1 MSLQYI
7 LGGSGSGKST
17 FLYNSVIKEAI
28 DNPGMDYIIV
38 VPEQYTMATQKRVV
52 ELHPRKGILNIDVVS
67 FERLAYKVF
76 EEVGAVDYPVLDDT
90 GKNLIVRRV
99 LEQNKKSLRFFGS
112 NISNTGFV
120 SEMKSV
126 ISEMLQYDI
135 GVDKLLDINKNVDKN
150 SLLGM
155 KLDDISLIYGG
166 FKEFIK
172 NNYITSE
179 EILDLLCR
187 KITESDK
194 IKGSVIAFDGFTGF
208 TPVQYRLMSILLDM
222 CNEIKVALT
231 IDEAEHA
238 NINEG
243 IENLFYMTKD
253 TVAHLN
259 RICDEQHIMI
269 ENIMLTS
276 ETASSVN
283 RFASSKEL
291 AFLEKNIF
299 RSGGG
304 CYRDKVKDIVMY
316 AGITP
321 KDEIQYVSGEIL
333 KLTRLSG
340 YRYNEIAVVTGDISA
355 YGKLAANIFAQNDIP
370 YFLDQKMHVTDNCLV
385 NMITAALDIIEKNY
399 TYDSIFRYLRT
410 GFTDLSDAEIDM
422 LDNYCY
428 AVGIRGRKQWNSD
441 WNRKFRNRG
450 ISTDLDMLNELRLRV
465 IGPISD
471 LDDKLKAADGD
482 VRLMTTAVYEFLVSL
497 NCEEQMLNLA
507 VNQTDEYRQIYG
519 KIMELF
525 DKIVQLLGQEKV
537 SVKEYNRIMA
547 SGFEEIK
554 IGLIPPTKD
563 CVVIGD
569 IERTRLDNIKAM
581 FFVGVNDGYVPKKSD
596 SRSVLSETDREKLKE
611 LDVSLSMS
619 VREKAFVQRFYLYLI
634 MTKTSNRLYI
644 TYAYNSMDMKAILP
658 SYIIRMVKKLFPMMN
673 VLSHDSTLREHSYIR
688 IPKTELEWND
698 ENFAKLLADG
708 IALDLYGKELTGSVT
723 SFEQYAACQ
732 YSYFCRYGL
741 GLSER
746 EEYTFAVN
754 DFGTI
759 LHAVIEDVSKN
770 IKRNKKSFVLL
781 SDEERR
787 SMVSESI
794 HAIADSYGNTI
805 LKSTSRNEFLIKRME
820 DLADRTLWAI
830 GKQLADGLFIPDTFE
845 KGFLTKIEDLP
856 HDVSFFM
863 QGKID
868 RIDICEDAQNVYV
881 KVVDYKTGRSDFDLL
896 KTYYGLKIQLFTYMR
911 EAINYEKKRH
921 KDKNVIPAGLLY
933 YNIDNPIVDTKLDDD
948 AKIEE
953 LVRKELRMKGVVNS
967 NKHII
972 SKLDSTEGTSLNI
985 PVTVGKTGNIDTSK
999 SKVLTTEELLALGKY
1014 VDMDNVDKATKILDG
1029 SIHINPYER
1038 GSENSCT
1045 YCPYNSVCGFSED
1058 MPGVKFRRL
1067 GNLSADDIW
1076 EQINSIEKSNDET
1089 DKIIENETDKKE
1101 RNIAGKVSDN
1111 KLDDVSDKMS
1121 DNEHENKSDK

>member
-7 LGGSGSGKST
+7 FGGSGAGKST
-17 FLYNSVIKEAI
+17 YLYNSIIKESI
-28 DNPGMDYIIV
+28 KNPLENYIIV

-52 ELHPRKGILNIDVVS
+52 ELHPRKGVLNIDVVS

-76 EEVGAVDYPVLDDT
+76 EEVGAADYPVLDDT

-99 LEQNKKSLRFFGS
+99 LEQNKKALRFFGS

-120 SEMKSV
+120 SELKSV

-135 GVDKLLDINKNVDKN
+135 SVDKLLDINKNVDNK

-179 EILDLLCR
+179 EILDLMCR
-187 KITESDK
+187 KVTESSK
-194 IKGSVIAFDGFTGF
+194 IRGSVIAFDGFTGF
-208 TPVQYRLMSILLDM
+208 TPVQYRLMAILLDM
-222 CNEIKVALT
+222 CKEVKVALT
-231 IDEAEHA
+231 IDISEHV

-243 IENLFYMTKD
+243 IESLFYMTKD

-259 RICDEQHIMI
+259 RICDEGHINVDKVTVGEDI
-269 ENIMLTS
+269 VLT
-276 ETASSVN
+276 
-283 RFASSKEL
+283 RFAASKEL

-299 RSGGG
+299 RPGLRYYSG
-304 CYRDKVKDIVMY
+304 KVNDIVMY

-333 KLTRLSG
+333 KLTRLQG
-340 YRYNEIAVVTGDISA
+340 FRYNEIAVVTGDISV

-370 YFLDQKMHVTDNCLV
+370 YFLDQKLHVTDNCLV
-385 NMITAALDIIEKNY
+385 EMITAVLDVIEKNY
-399 TYDSIFRYLRT
+399 TYDSMFRYLRT
-410 GFTDLSDAEIDM
+410 GLTGLSDENIDI
-422 LDNYCY
+422 LDNYCL
-428 AVGIRGRKQWNSD
+428 AVGIKGRKQWSTQ
-441 WNRKFRNRG
+441 WCRKFRSSG
-450 ISTDLDMLNELRLRV
+450 ITTDLNMLNELRLNV
-465 IGPISD
+465 MEPLTE
-471 LDDKLKAADGD
+471 LDKELKEADGN
-482 VRLMTTAVYEFLVSL
+482 VRLMTTALYKFLVRMH
-497 NCEEQMLNLA
+497 CEEQMSLLA
-507 VNQTDEYRQIYG
+507 KSHGDEYRQIYK

-525 DKIVQLLGQEKV
+525 DKIVHLLGSEKI

-547 SGFEEIK
+547 SGFDEIK

-581 FFVGVNDGYVPKKSD
+581 FFIGVNDGYVPKKSD
-596 SRSVLSETDREKLKE
+596 SRSVLSETDRQKLKE
-611 LDVSLSMS
+611 MEVSLSMS

-634 MTKTSNRLYI
+634 MTKTSGRLYI

-658 SYIIRMVKKLFPMMN
+658 SYIVRMLKKMFPGMN
-673 VLSHDSTLREHSYIR
+673 VLSYDDTAKEHSYIK
-688 IPKTELEWND
+688 IPKTELEWTD
-698 ENFAKLLADG
+698 ENLAKILADG
-708 IALDLYGKELTGSVT
+708 VALKLYGKELTGSVT
-723 SFEQYAACQ
+723 SFEQFASCQ
-732 YSYFCRYGL
+732 YAYFCRYGL
-741 GLSER
+741 DLSER
-746 EEYTFAVN
+746 EEYRFAVN

-787 SMVSESI
+787 SLVSESI
-794 HAIADSYGNTI
+794 HAVADNYGNTI
-805 LKSTSRNEFLIKRME
+805 LKSTSRNEYLIKRME
-820 DLADRTLWAI
+820 DLADKTLWAI
-830 GKQLADGLFIPDTFE
+830 GKQLADGLFTPDTFE
-845 KGFLTKIEDLP
+845 KGFLTKIENLP

-868 RIDICEDAQNVYV
+868 RIDICEDDENVYV
-881 KVVDYKTGRSDFDLL
+881 KVVDYKTGHADFDLF

-911 EAINYEKKRH
+911 EAIAYEKKKH
-921 KDKNVIPAGLLY
+921 EGKNVIPAGLLY
-933 YNIDNPIVDTKLDDD
+933 YNIDNPIVETKQTDDS
-948 AKIEE
+948 AIEE
-953 LVRKELRMKGVVNS
+953 LIRKELRMKGVVNS
-967 NKHII
+967 NKNII

-985 PVTVGKTGNIDTSK
+985 PVTVGKSGNIDVSK
-999 SKVLTTEELLALGKY
+999 SKVLTTEELLAVGRY
-1014 VDMDNVDKATKILDG
+1014 VDRENLDKATKILDG
-1029 SIHINPYER
+1029 SIHINPYEK
-1038 GSENSCT
+1038 GNENSCA

-1067 GNLSADDIW
+1067 EYMSPDDIW
-1076 EQINSIEKSNDET
+1076 AQIKGNEEKQKDTGKDEVG
-1089 DKIIENETDKKE
+1089 KE
-1101 RNIAGKVSDN
+1101 
-1111 KLDDVSDKMS
+1111 
-1121 DNEHENKSDK
+1121 E

>member
-7 LGGSGSGKST
+7 FGGSGAGKST
-17 FLYNSVIKEAI
+17 YLYNSIIKESI
-28 DNPGMDYIIV
+28 KNPLENYIIV

-52 ELHPRKGILNIDVVS
+52 ELHPRKGVLNIDVVS

-76 EEVGAVDYPVLDDT
+76 EEVGAADYPVLDDT

-99 LEQNKKSLRFFGS
+99 LEQNKKALRFFGS

-120 SEMKSV
+120 SELKSV

-135 GVDKLLDINKNVDKN
+135 SVDKLLDINKNVDNK

-179 EILDLLCR
+179 EILDLMCR
-187 KITESDK
+187 KVTESSK
-194 IKGSVIAFDGFTGF
+194 IRGSVIAFDGFTGF
-208 TPVQYRLMSILLDM
+208 MPVQYRLMAILLDM
-222 CNEIKVALT
+222 CKEVKVALT
-231 IDEAEHA
+231 IDISEHV

-243 IENLFYMTKD
+243 IESLFYMTKD

-259 RICDEQHIMI
+259 RICDEGHINVDKVTVGEDI
-269 ENIMLTS
+269 VLT
-276 ETASSVN
+276 
-283 RFASSKEL
+283 RFAASKEL

-299 RSGGG
+299 RPGLRYYSG
-304 CYRDKVKDIVMY
+304 KVNDIVMY

-333 KLTRLSG
+333 KLTRLQG
-340 YRYNEIAVVTGDISA
+340 FRYNEIAVVTGDISV

-370 YFLDQKMHVTDNCLV
+370 YFLDQKLHVTDNCLV
-385 NMITAALDIIEKNY
+385 EMITAVLDVIEKNY
-399 TYDSIFRYLRT
+399 TYDSMFRYLRT
-410 GFTDLSDAEIDM
+410 GLTGLSDENIDI
-422 LDNYCY
+422 LDNYCL
-428 AVGIRGRKQWNSD
+428 AVGIKGRKQWSTQ
-441 WNRKFRNRG
+441 WCRKFRSSG
-450 ISTDLDMLNELRLRV
+450 ITTDLNMLNELRLNV
-465 IGPISD
+465 MEPLTE
-471 LDDKLKAADGD
+471 LDKELKEADGN
-482 VRLMTTAVYEFLVSL
+482 VRLMTTALYKFLVRMH
-497 NCEEQMLNLA
+497 CEEQMSLLA
-507 VNQTDEYRQIYG
+507 KSHGDEYRQIYK

-525 DKIVQLLGQEKV
+525 DKIVHLLGSEKV

-547 SGFEEIK
+547 SGFDEIK

-581 FFVGVNDGYVPKKSD
+581 FFIGVNDGYVPKKSD
-596 SRSVLSETDREKLKE
+596 SRSVLSETDRQKLKE
-611 LDVSLSMS
+611 MEVSLSMS

-634 MTKTSNRLYI
+634 MTKTSGRLYI

-658 SYIIRMVKKLFPMMN
+658 SYIVRMLKKMFPGMN
-673 VLSHDSTLREHSYIR
+673 VLSYDDTAKEHSYIK
-688 IPKTELEWND
+688 IPKTELEWTD
-698 ENFAKLLADG
+698 ENLAKILADG
-708 IALDLYGKELTGSVT
+708 VALKLYGKELTGSVT
-723 SFEQYAACQ
+723 SFEQFASCQ
-732 YSYFCRYGL
+732 YAYFCRYGL
-741 GLSER
+741 DLSER
-746 EEYTFAVN
+746 EEYRFAVN

-787 SMVSESI
+787 SLVSESI
-794 HAIADSYGNTI
+794 HAVADNYGNTI
-805 LKSTSRNEFLIKRME
+805 LKSTSRNEYLIKRME
-820 DLADRTLWAI
+820 DLADKTLWAI
-830 GKQLADGLFIPDTFE
+830 GKQLADGLFTPDTFE
-845 KGFLTKIEDLP
+845 KGFLTKIENLP

-868 RIDICEDAQNVYV
+868 RIDICEDDENVYV
-881 KVVDYKTGRSDFDLL
+881 KVVDYKTGHADFDLF

-911 EAINYEKKRH
+911 EAIAYEKKKH
-921 KDKNVIPAGLLY
+921 EGKNVIPAGLLY
-933 YNIDNPIVDTKLDDD
+933 YNIDNPIVETKQTDDS
-948 AKIEE
+948 AIEE
-953 LVRKELRMKGVVNS
+953 LIRKELRMKGVVNS
-967 NKHII
+967 NKNII

-985 PVTVGKTGNIDTSK
+985 PVTVGKSGNIDVSK
-999 SKVLTTEELLALGKY
+999 SKVLTTEELLAVGRY
-1014 VDMDNVDKATKILDG
+1014 VDRENLDKATKILDG
-1029 SIHINPYER
+1029 SIHINPYEK
-1038 GSENSCT
+1038 GNENSCA

-1067 GNLSADDIW
+1067 EYMSPDDIW
-1076 EQINSIEKSNDET
+1076 AQIKGNEEKQKDTGKDEVG
-1089 DKIIENETDKKE
+1089 KE
-1101 RNIAGKVSDN
+1101 
-1111 KLDDVSDKMS
+1111 
-1121 DNEHENKSDK
+1121 E

>member
-7 LGGSGSGKST
+7 FGGSGAGKST
-17 FLYNSVIKEAI
+17 YLYNSIIKESI
-28 DNPGMDYIIV
+28 KNPLENYIIV

-52 ELHPRKGILNIDVVS
+52 ELHPRKGVLNIDVVS

-76 EEVGAVDYPVLDDT
+76 EEVGAADYPVLDDT

-99 LEQNKKSLRFFGS
+99 LEQNKKALRFFGS

-120 SEMKSV
+120 SELKSV

-135 GVDKLLDINKNVDKN
+135 SVDKLLDINKNVDNN

-179 EILDLLCR
+179 EILDLMCR
-187 KITESDK
+187 KVTESSK
-194 IKGSVIAFDGFTGF
+194 IRGSVIAFDGFTGF
-208 TPVQYRLMSILLDM
+208 TPVQYRLMAILLDM
-222 CNEIKVALT
+222 CKEVKVALT
-231 IDEAEHA
+231 IDISEHV

-243 IENLFYMTKD
+243 IESLFYMTKD

-259 RICDEQHIMI
+259 RICDEGHINVDKVTVGEDI
-269 ENIMLTS
+269 VLT
-276 ETASSVN
+276 
-283 RFASSKEL
+283 RFAASKEL

-299 RSGGG
+299 RPGLRYYSG
-304 CYRDKVKDIVMY
+304 KVNDIVMY

-333 KLTRLSG
+333 KLTRLQSF
-340 YRYNEIAVVTGDISA
+340 RYNEIAVVTGDISV

-370 YFLDQKMHVTDNCLV
+370 YFLDQKLHVTDNCLV
-385 NMITAALDIIEKNY
+385 EMITAVLDVIEKNY
-399 TYDSIFRYLRT
+399 TYDSMFRYLRT
-410 GFTDLSDAEIDM
+410 GLTGLSDENIDI
-422 LDNYCY
+422 LDNYCL
-428 AVGIRGRKQWNSD
+428 AVGIKGRKQWSTQ
-441 WNRKFRNRG
+441 WCRKFRSSG
-450 ISTDLDMLNELRLRV
+450 ITTDLNMLNELRLNV
-465 IGPISD
+465 MEPLTE
-471 LDDKLKAADGD
+471 LDKELKEADGN
-482 VRLMTTAVYEFLVSL
+482 VRLMTTALYKFLVRMH
-497 NCEEQMLNLA
+497 CEEQMSLLA
-507 VNQTDEYRQIYG
+507 KSHGDEYRQIYK

-525 DKIVQLLGQEKV
+525 DKIVHLLGSEKV

-547 SGFEEIK
+547 SGFDEIK

-581 FFVGVNDGYVPKKSD
+581 FFIGVNDGYVPKKSD
-596 SRSVLSETDREKLKE
+596 SRSVLSETDRQKLKE
-611 LDVSLSMS
+611 MDVSLSMS

-634 MTKTSNRLYI
+634 MTKTSGRLYI

-658 SYIIRMVKKLFPMMN
+658 SYIVRMLKKMFPGMN
-673 VLSHDSTLREHSYIR
+673 VLSYDDTAKEHSYIK
-688 IPKTELEWND
+688 IPKTELEWTD
-698 ENFAKLLADG
+698 ENLAKILADG
-708 IALDLYGKELTGSVT
+708 VALKLYGKELTGSVT
-723 SFEQYAACQ
+723 SFEQFASCQ
-732 YSYFCRYGL
+732 YAYFCRYGL
-741 GLSER
+741 DLSER
-746 EEYTFAVN
+746 EEYRFAVN

-787 SMVSESI
+787 SLVSESI
-794 HAIADSYGNTI
+794 HAVADNYGNTI
-805 LKSTSRNEFLIKRME
+805 LKSTSRNEYLIKRME
-820 DLADRTLWAI
+820 ELADKTLWAI
-830 GKQLADGLFIPDTFE
+830 GKQLADGLFTPDTFE
-845 KGFLTKIEDLP
+845 KGFLTKIENLP

-868 RIDICEDAQNVYV
+868 RIDICEDDENVYV
-881 KVVDYKTGRSDFDLL
+881 KVVDYKTGHADFDLF

-911 EAINYEKKRH
+911 EAIAYEKKKH
-921 KDKNVIPAGLLY
+921 EGKNVIPAGLLY
-933 YNIDNPIVDTKLDDD
+933 YNIDNPIVETKQTDDS
-948 AKIEE
+948 AIEE
-953 LVRKELRMKGVVNS
+953 LIRKELRMKGVVNS
-967 NKHII
+967 NKNII

-985 PVTVGKTGNIDTSK
+985 PVTVGKSGNIDASK
-999 SKVLTTEELLALGKY
+999 SKVLTTEELLAVGRY
-1014 VDMDNVDKATKILDG
+1014 VDRENLDKATKILDG
-1029 SIHINPYER
+1029 SIHINPYEK
-1038 GSENSCT
+1038 GNENSCA

-1067 GNLSADDIW
+1067 EYMSPDDIW
-1076 EQINSIEKSNDET
+1076 AQIKGNE
-1089 DKIIENETDKKE
+1089 DKQKD
-1101 RNIAGKVSDN
+1101 AGKDEVG
-1111 KLDDVSDKMS
+1111 K
-1121 DNEHENKSDK
+1121 EE

>member
-7 LGGSGSGKST
+7 FGGSGAGKST
-17 FLYNSVIKEAI
+17 YLYNSIIKESI
-28 DNPGMDYIIV
+28 KNPLENYIIV

-52 ELHPRKGILNIDVVS
+52 ELHPRKGVLNIDVVS

-76 EEVGAVDYPVLDDT
+76 EEVGAADYPILDDT

-99 LEQNKKSLRFFGS
+99 LEQNKKALRFFGS

-120 SEMKSV
+120 SELKSV

-135 GVDKLLDINKNVDKN
+135 SVDKLLDINKNVDNN

-179 EILDLLCR
+179 EILDLMCR
-187 KITESDK
+187 KVTESSK
-194 IKGSVIAFDGFTGF
+194 IRGSVIAFDGFTGF
-208 TPVQYRLMSILLDM
+208 TPVQYRLMAILLDM
-222 CNEIKVALT
+222 CKEVKVALT
-231 IDEAEHA
+231 IDISEHA

-243 IENLFYMTKD
+243 IESLFYMTKD

-259 RICDEQHIMI
+259 RICDEGHINVDKVTVGEDI
-269 ENIMLTS
+269 VLT
-276 ETASSVN
+276 
-283 RFASSKEL
+283 RFAASKEL

-299 RSGGG
+299 RPGLRYYSG
-304 CYRDKVKDIVMY
+304 KVNDIVMY

-333 KLTRLSG
+333 KLTRLQDF
-340 YRYNEIAVVTGDISA
+340 RYNEIAVVTGDISV

-370 YFLDQKMHVTDNCLV
+370 YFLDQKLHVTDNCLV
-385 NMITAALDIIEKNY
+385 EMITAVLDVIEKNY
-399 TYDSIFRYLRT
+399 TYDSMFRYLRT
-410 GFTDLSDAEIDM
+410 GLTGLSDENIDI
-422 LDNYCY
+422 LDNYCL
-428 AVGIRGRKQWNSD
+428 AVGIKGRKQWSTQ
-441 WNRKFRNRG
+441 WCRKFRSSG
-450 ISTDLDMLNELRLRV
+450 ITTDLNMLNELRLKV
-465 IGPISD
+465 MEPLTE
-471 LDDKLKAADGD
+471 LDKELKEADGN
-482 VRLMTTAVYEFLVSL
+482 VRLMTTALYKFLVGL
-497 NCEEQMLNLA
+497 HCEEQMSLLA
-507 VNQTDEYRQIYG
+507 KSHGDEYRQIYK

-525 DKIVQLLGQEKV
+525 DKIVHLLGSEKV

-547 SGFEEIK
+547 SGFDEIK

-581 FFVGVNDGYVPKKSD
+581 FFIGVNDGYVPKKSD
-596 SRSVLSETDREKLKE
+596 SRSVLSETDRQKLKE
-611 LDVSLSMS
+611 MEVSLSMS

-634 MTKTSNRLYI
+634 MTKTSGRLYI

-658 SYIIRMVKKLFPMMN
+658 SYIVRMLKKMFPGMN
-673 VLSHDSTLREHSYIR
+673 VLSYDDTAKEHSYIK
-688 IPKTELEWND
+688 IPKTELEWTD
-698 ENFAKLLADG
+698 ENLAKILADG
-708 IALDLYGKELTGSVT
+708 VALKLYGKELTGSVT
-723 SFEQYAACQ
+723 SFEQFASCQ
-732 YSYFCRYGL
+732 YAYFCRYGL
-741 GLSER
+741 DLSER
-746 EEYTFAVN
+746 EEYRFAVN

-787 SMVSESI
+787 SLVSESI
-794 HAIADSYGNTI
+794 HAVADNYGNTI
-805 LKSTSRNEFLIKRME
+805 LKSTSRNEYLIKRME
-820 DLADRTLWAI
+820 DLADKTLWAI
-830 GKQLADGLFIPDTFE
+830 GKQLADGLFTPDTFE
-845 KGFLTKIEDLP
+845 KGFLTRIEDLP

-868 RIDICEDAQNVYV
+868 RIDICEDDENVYV
-881 KVVDYKTGRSDFDLL
+881 KVVDYKTGHADFDLF

-911 EAINYEKKRH
+911 EAIAYEKKKH
-921 KDKNVIPAGLLY
+921 EGKNVIPAGLLY
-933 YNIDNPIVDTKLDDD
+933 YNIDNPIVETKQTDDS
-948 AKIEE
+948 AIEE
-953 LVRKELRMKGVVNS
+953 LIRKELRMKGVVNS
-967 NKHII
+967 NKNII

-985 PVTVGKTGNIDTSK
+985 PVTVGKSGNIDASK
-999 SKVLTTEELLALGKY
+999 SKVLTTEELLAVGRY
-1014 VDMDNVDKATKILDG
+1014 VDKENLDKATKILDG
-1029 SIHINPYER
+1029 SIHINPYEK
-1038 GSENSCT
+1038 GNENSCA

-1067 GNLSADDIW
+1067 EYMSPDDIW
-1076 EQINSIEKSNDET
+1076 AQIKGNEEKQKDTGKDEVG
-1089 DKIIENETDKKE
+1089 KE
-1101 RNIAGKVSDN
+1101 
-1111 KLDDVSDKMS
+1111 
-1121 DNEHENKSDK
+1121 E

>member
-7 LGGSGSGKST
+7 LGGSGAGKST
-17 FLYNSVIKEAI
+17 YLYNSIIKEAI
-28 DNPGMDYIIV
+28 ENPSLDYIIV

-76 EEVGAVDYPVLDDT
+76 EEVGATDYPVLDDT

-135 GVDKLLDINKNVDKN
+135 GVDKLMDINESVDNN

-155 KLDDISLIYGG
+155 KLDDISLIYSG

-172 NNYITSE
+172 DHYITSE
-179 EILDLLCR
+179 EILDLMCR
-187 KITESDK
+187 KVTESAK
-194 IKGSVIAFDGFTGF
+194 IRGSIIAFDGFTGF

-222 CNEIKVALT
+222 CSEVKVALT
-231 IDEAEHA
+231 IDANEHA
-238 NINEG
+238 NVNEG

-259 RICDEQHIMI
+259 KICDEQHINAESIVI
-269 ENIMLTS
+269 ENADKKVQT
-276 ETASSVN
+276 
-283 RFASSKEL
+283 RFESSKEL

-299 RSGGG
+299 RTGTRYYSG
-304 CYRDKVKDIVMY
+304 RVDDIVMY

-321 KDEIQYVSGEIL
+321 KDEIQYVTGEIL

-370 YFLDQKMHVTDNCLV
+370 YFLDQKLHVTDNCLV
-385 NMITAALDIIEKNY
+385 EMITAALDVVEKNY
-399 TYDSIFRYLRT
+399 TYDAIFRYLRT
-410 GFTDLSDAEIDM
+410 GLTGISDDEIDI
-422 LDNYCY
+422 LDNYCL
-428 AVGIRGRKQWNSD
+428 AVGIRGRKQWNTE
-441 WNRKFRNRG
+441 WTRKFRG
-450 ISTDLDMLNELRLRV
+450 SAMATDLTMLNDLRV
-465 IGPISD
+465 RVIEPLSE
-471 LDDKLKAADGD
+471 LDDKLKSADGD
-482 VRLMTTAVYEFLVSL
+482 VKAMTTAVYELLVRL
-497 NCEEQMLNLA
+497 QCEEQMLELA
-507 VNQTDEYRQIYG
+507 SNNKDEYRQIYA
-519 KIMELF
+519 KIIELF
-525 DKIVQLLGQEKV
+525 DKLVQLLGSENV
-537 SVKEYNRIMA
+537 TVKEYNRIMS
-547 SGFEEIK
+547 SGFDEIK

-563 CVVIGD
+563 CIVIGD
-569 IERTRLDNIKAM
+569 IERTRLDNIRAM

-596 SRSVLSETDREKLKE
+596 SRSVLSETDREKLKTM
-611 LDVSLSMS
+611 DVSLSMS

-634 MTKTSNRLYI
+634 MTKTSQKLYI
-644 TYAYNSMDMKAILP
+644 TYAHNSMDMKAILP
-658 SYIIRMVKKLFPMMN
+658 SYIIRMIKKMFPGMD
-673 VLSHDSTLREHSYIR
+673 VLSYDDAAKERSYIR
-688 IPKTELEWND
+688 IPKAELEWSD
-698 ENFAKLLADG
+698 ENLAKILADG
-708 IALDLYGKELTGSVT
+708 VALDLYGKELTGSVT

-732 YSYFCRYGL
+732 YAYFCRYGL
-741 GLSER
+741 KLDER
-746 EEYTFAVN
+746 EEYKFAVN

-770 IKRNKKSFVLL
+770 IKQNKKSFVLL

-820 DLADRTLWAI
+820 DLADKTLWAI

-856 HDVSFFM
+856 HDVTFFM

-868 RIDICEDAQNVYV
+868 RIDICEDDENVYV
-881 KVVDYKTGRSDFDLL
+881 KVVDYKTGHSDFDLL

-911 EAINYEKKRH
+911 EAISFEKKRH
-921 KDKNVIPAGLLY
+921 KGKNIVPAGLLY
-933 YNIDNPIVDTKLDDD
+933 YNIDNPIVETRQDDD
-948 AKIEE
+948 DKIEE
-953 LVRKELRMKGVVNS
+953 LIRKELRMKGVVNS
-967 NKHII
+967 NRNII

-985 PVTVGKTGNIDTSK
+985 PVTVSKSGSIDASK
-999 SKVLTTEELLALGKY
+999 SKVLTTEEIMELGEY
-1014 VDMDNVDKATKILDG
+1014 VDRENVVKATKILDG
-1029 SIHINPYER
+1029 SININPYER
-1038 GSENSCT
+1038 GQDSSCN

-1067 GNLSADDIW
+1067 NSLSVEDIW
-1076 EQINSIEKSNDET
+1076 CRIKEEIES
-1089 DKIIENETDKKE
+1089 
-1101 RNIAGKVSDN
+1101 
-1111 KLDDVSDKMS
+1111 
-1121 DNEHENKSDK
+1121 

>member
-17 FLYNSVIKEAI
+17 YLYNSIIKESI
-28 DNPGMDYIIV
+28 QNPGMDYIIV

-76 EEVGAVDYPVLDDT
+76 EEVGATDYPVLDDT

-135 GVDKLLDINKNVDKN
+135 GVDKLLDINKNVDNN

-187 KITESDK
+187 KITGSAR

-222 CNEIKVALT
+222 CSEIKVALT
-231 IDEAEHA
+231 IDEEEHA

-269 ENIMLTS
+269 DNIMLTS
-276 ETASSVN
+276 DRKNKGNSTTNIVTSVN
-283 RFASSKEL
+283 RFGSSKEL

-299 RSGGG
+299 RSGAG

-333 KLTRLSG
+333 KLTRLDG

-355 YGKLAANIFAQNDIP
+355 YGKLAANIFEQNDIP
-370 YFLDQKMHVTDNCLV
+370 YFLDQKVHVTDNCLV
-385 NMITAALDIIEKNY
+385 EMIMAALDIIEKNY

-410 GFTDLSDAEIDM
+410 GFTGLSDAEIDL

-428 AVGIRGRKQWNSD
+428 AVGIRGRKQWNAD
-441 WNRKFRNRG
+441 WNRKFRSNV
-450 ISTDLDMLNELRLRV
+450 IKTDLDMLNGLRV
-465 IGPISD
+465 RVIEPLSE
-471 LDDKLKAADGD
+471 LDDKLKAAAGD
-482 VRLMTTAVYEFLVSL
+482 VVLMTTAVYEFLVRL
-497 NCEEQMLNLA
+497 NCEEHMLNLA
-507 VNQTDEYRQIYG
+507 ANQTDEYRQIYG

-525 DKIVQLLGQEKV
+525 DKIVQLLGHEKV

-547 SGFEEIK
+547 SGFDEIK

-563 CVVIGD
+563 CVLIGD

-634 MTKTSNRLYI
+634 MTKTSQKLYI

-658 SYIIRMVKKLFPMMN
+658 SYIIRMVKKMFPMMK
-673 VLSHDSTLREHSYIR
+673 VLSHDDTIMEHSYIR
-688 IPKTELEWND
+688 IPKAELEWND
-698 ENFAKLLADG
+698 ENLAKLLADK
-708 IALDLYGKELTGSVT
+708 IALDLYGKDFTGSVT
-723 SFEQYAACQ
+723 SFEQYATCQ
-732 YSYFCRYGL
+732 YAYFCRYGL
-741 GLSER
+741 GLTER

-781 SDEERR
+781 SDEDRR

-805 LKSTSRNEFLIKRME
+805 LKSTSRNEFMIKRME
-820 DLADRTLWAI
+820 ELADRTLWAI

-845 KGFLTKIEDLP
+845 KDFITKIEDLP

-863 QGKID
+863 KGKID
-868 RIDICEDAQNVYV
+868 RIDICEDAENVYV
-881 KVVDYKTGRSDFDLL
+881 KVVDYKTGHSDFDLL

-911 EAINYEKKRH
+911 EAIDYEKKRH
-921 KDKNVIPAGLLY
+921 KGKNIIPAGLLY
-933 YNIDNPIVDTKLDDD
+933 YNIDNPIVETKQDDD
-948 AKIEE
+948 EKIEE

-967 NKHII
+967 NKNII

-985 PVTVGKTGNIDTSK
+985 PVTVGRNGNIDTSK

-1014 VDMDNVDKATKILDG
+1014 VDRDNVDKATKILDG

-1067 GNLSADDIW
+1067 GNLSAEDIW
-1076 EQINSIEKSNDET
+1076 EQIKDTEKSSDVQDET
-1089 DKIIENETDKKE
+1089 KD
-1101 RNIAGKVSDN
+1101 KVSD
-1111 KLDDVSDKMS
+1111 KT
-1121 DNEHENKSDK
+1121 E

>member
-7 LGGSGSGKST
+7 FGGSGAGKST
-17 FLYNSVIKEAI
+17 YLYNSIIKESI
-28 DNPGMDYIIV
+28 KNPLENYIIV

-52 ELHPRKGILNIDVVS
+52 ELHPRKGVLNIDVVS

-76 EEVGAVDYPVLDDT
+76 EEVGAADYPILDDT

-99 LEQNKKSLRFFGS
+99 LEQNKKALRFFGS

-120 SEMKSV
+120 SELKSV

-135 GVDKLLDINKNVDKN
+135 SVDKLLDINKNVDNK

-179 EILDLLCR
+179 EILDLMCR
-187 KITESDK
+187 KVTESSK
-194 IKGSVIAFDGFTGF
+194 IRGSVIAFDGFTGF
-208 TPVQYRLMSILLDM
+208 TPVQYRLMAILLDM
-222 CNEIKVALT
+222 CKEVKVALT
-231 IDEAEHA
+231 IDISEHV

-243 IENLFYMTKD
+243 IESLFYMTKD

-259 RICDEQHIMI
+259 RICDEGHINVDKVTVGEDI
-269 ENIMLTS
+269 VLT
-276 ETASSVN
+276 
-283 RFASSKEL
+283 RFAASKEL

-299 RSGGG
+299 RPGLRYYSG
-304 CYRDKVKDIVMY
+304 KVNDIVMY

-333 KLTRLSG
+333 KLTRLQG
-340 YRYNEIAVVTGDISA
+340 FRYNEIAVVTGDISV

-370 YFLDQKMHVTDNCLV
+370 YFLDQKLHVTDNCLV
-385 NMITAALDIIEKNY
+385 EMITAVLDVIEKNY
-399 TYDSIFRYLRT
+399 TYDSMFRYLRT
-410 GFTDLSDAEIDM
+410 GLTGLSDENIDI
-422 LDNYCY
+422 LDNYCL
-428 AVGIRGRKQWNSD
+428 AVGIKGRKQWSTQ
-441 WNRKFRNRG
+441 WCRKFRSSG
-450 ISTDLDMLNELRLRV
+450 ITTDLNMLNELRLKV
-465 IGPISD
+465 MEPLTE
-471 LDDKLKAADGD
+471 LDKELKEADGN
-482 VRLMTTAVYEFLVSL
+482 VRLMTTALYKFLVGL
-497 NCEEQMLNLA
+497 HCEEQMSLLA
-507 VNQTDEYRQIYG
+507 KSHGDEYRQIYK

-525 DKIVQLLGQEKV
+525 DKIVHLLGSEKV

-547 SGFEEIK
+547 SGFDEIK

-581 FFVGVNDGYVPKKSD
+581 FFIGVNDGYVPKKSD
-596 SRSVLSETDREKLKE
+596 SRSVLSETDRQKLKE
-611 LDVSLSMS
+611 MEVSLSMS

-634 MTKTSNRLYI
+634 MTKTSGRLYI

-658 SYIIRMVKKLFPMMN
+658 SYIVRMLKKMFPGMN
-673 VLSHDSTLREHSYIR
+673 VLSYDDTAKEHSYIK
-688 IPKTELEWND
+688 IPKTELEWTD
-698 ENFAKLLADG
+698 ENLAKILADG
-708 IALDLYGKELTGSVT
+708 VALKLYGKELTGSVT
-723 SFEQYAACQ
+723 SFEQFASCQ
-732 YSYFCRYGL
+732 YAYFCRYGL
-741 GLSER
+741 DLSER
-746 EEYTFAVN
+746 EEYRFAVN

-787 SMVSESI
+787 SLVSESI
-794 HAIADSYGNTI
+794 HAVADNYGNTI
-805 LKSTSRNEFLIKRME
+805 LKSTSRNEYLIKRME
-820 DLADRTLWAI
+820 DLADKTLWAI
-830 GKQLADGLFIPDTFE
+830 GKQLADGLFTPDTFE
-845 KGFLTKIEDLP
+845 KGFLTRIEDLP

-868 RIDICEDAQNVYV
+868 RIDICEDDENVYV
-881 KVVDYKTGRSDFDLL
+881 KVVDYKTGHADFDLF

-911 EAINYEKKRH
+911 EAIAYQKKKH
-921 KDKNVIPAGLLY
+921 EGKNVIPAGLLY
-933 YNIDNPIVDTKLDDD
+933 YNIDNPIVETKQTDDS
-948 AKIEE
+948 AIEE
-953 LVRKELRMKGVVNS
+953 LIRKELRMKGVVNS
-967 NKHII
+967 NKNII

-985 PVTVGKTGNIDTSK
+985 PVTVGKSGNIDASK
-999 SKVLTTEELLALGKY
+999 SKVLTTEELLAVGRY
-1014 VDMDNVDKATKILDG
+1014 VDKENLDKATKILDG
-1029 SIHINPYER
+1029 SIHINPYEK
-1038 GSENSCT
+1038 GNENSCA

-1067 GNLSADDIW
+1067 EYMSPDDIW
-1076 EQINSIEKSNDET
+1076 AQIKGNEEK
-1089 DKIIENETDKKE
+1089 
-1101 RNIAGKVSDN
+1101 
-1111 KLDDVSDKMS
+1111 
-1121 DNEHENKSDK
+1121 

>member
-7 LGGSGSGKST
+7 FGGSGAGKST
-17 FLYNSVIKEAI
+17 YLYNSIIKESI
-28 DNPGMDYIIV
+28 KNPLENYIIV

-52 ELHPRKGILNIDVVS
+52 ELHPRKGVLNIDVVS

-76 EEVGAVDYPVLDDT
+76 EEVGAADYPILDDT

-99 LEQNKKSLRFFGS
+99 LEQNKKALRFFGS

-120 SEMKSV
+120 SELKSV

-135 GVDKLLDINKNVDKN
+135 SVDKLLDINKNVDNN

-179 EILDLLCR
+179 EILDLMCR
-187 KITESDK
+187 KVTESLK
-194 IKGSVIAFDGFTGF
+194 IRGSVIAFDGFTGF
-208 TPVQYRLMSILLDM
+208 TPVQYRLMAILLDM
-222 CNEIKVALT
+222 CKEVKVALT
-231 IDEAEHA
+231 IDISEHA

-243 IENLFYMTKD
+243 IESLFYMTKD

-259 RICDEQHIMI
+259 RICDEGHINVDKVTVGEDI
-269 ENIMLTS
+269 VLT
-276 ETASSVN
+276 
-283 RFASSKEL
+283 RFAASKEL

-299 RSGGG
+299 RPGLRYYSG
-304 CYRDKVKDIVMY
+304 KVNDIVMY

-333 KLTRLSG
+333 KLTRLQDF
-340 YRYNEIAVVTGDISA
+340 RYNEIAVVTGDISV

-370 YFLDQKMHVTDNCLV
+370 YFLDQKLHVTDNCLV
-385 NMITAALDIIEKNY
+385 EMITAVLDVIEKNY
-399 TYDSIFRYLRT
+399 TYDSMFRYLRT
-410 GFTDLSDAEIDM
+410 GLTGLSDENIDI
-422 LDNYCY
+422 LDNYCL
-428 AVGIRGRKQWNSD
+428 AVGIKGRKQWSTQ
-441 WNRKFRNRG
+441 WCRKFRSSG
-450 ISTDLDMLNELRLRV
+450 ITTDLNMLNELRLKV
-465 IGPISD
+465 MEPLTE
-471 LDDKLKAADGD
+471 LDKELKEADGN
-482 VRLMTTAVYEFLVSL
+482 VRLMTTALYKFLVGL
-497 NCEEQMLNLA
+497 HCEEQMSLLA
-507 VNQTDEYRQIYG
+507 KSHGDEYRQIYK

-525 DKIVQLLGQEKV
+525 DKIVHLLGSEKV

-547 SGFEEIK
+547 SGFDEIK

-581 FFVGVNDGYVPKKSD
+581 FFIGVNDGYVPKKSD
-596 SRSVLSETDREKLKE
+596 SRSVLSETDRQKLKE
-611 LDVSLSMS
+611 MEVSLSMS

-634 MTKTSNRLYI
+634 MTKTSGRLYI

-658 SYIIRMVKKLFPMMN
+658 SYIVRMLKKMFPGMN
-673 VLSHDSTLREHSYIR
+673 VLSYDDTAKEHSYIK
-688 IPKTELEWND
+688 IPKTELEWTD
-698 ENFAKLLADG
+698 ENLAKILADG
-708 IALDLYGKELTGSVT
+708 VALKLYGKELTGSVT
-723 SFEQYAACQ
+723 SFEQFASCQ
-732 YSYFCRYGL
+732 YAYFCRYGL
-741 GLSER
+741 DLSER
-746 EEYTFAVN
+746 EEYRFAVN

-787 SMVSESI
+787 SLVSESI
-794 HAIADSYGNTI
+794 HAVADNYGNTI
-805 LKSTSRNEFLIKRME
+805 LKSTSRNEYLIKRME
-820 DLADRTLWAI
+820 DLADKTLWAI
-830 GKQLADGLFIPDTFE
+830 GKQLADGLFTPDTFE
-845 KGFLTKIEDLP
+845 KGFLTKIENLP

-868 RIDICEDAQNVYV
+868 RIDICEDDENVYV
-881 KVVDYKTGRSDFDLL
+881 KVVDYKTGHADFDLF

-911 EAINYEKKRH
+911 EAIAYEKKKH
-921 KDKNVIPAGLLY
+921 EGKNVIPAGLLY
-933 YNIDNPIVDTKLDDD
+933 YNIDNPIVETKQTDDS
-948 AKIEE
+948 AIEE
-953 LVRKELRMKGVVNS
+953 LIRKELRMKGVVNS
-967 NKHII
+967 NKNII

-985 PVTVGKTGNIDTSK
+985 PVTVGKSGNIDASK
-999 SKVLTTEELLALGKY
+999 SKVLTTEELLAVGRY
-1014 VDMDNVDKATKILDG
+1014 VDRENLDKATKILDG
-1029 SIHINPYER
+1029 SIHINPYEK
-1038 GSENSCT
+1038 GNENSCA

-1067 GNLSADDIW
+1067 EYMSPDDIW
-1076 EQINSIEKSNDET
+1076 AQIKGNEEKQKDTGKDEVG
-1089 DKIIENETDKKE
+1089 KE
-1101 RNIAGKVSDN
+1101 
-1111 KLDDVSDKMS
+1111 
-1121 DNEHENKSDK
+1121 E

>member
-7 LGGSGSGKST
+7 FGGSGAGKST
-17 FLYNSVIKEAI
+17 YLYNSIIKESI
-28 DNPGMDYIIV
+28 KNPLENYIIV

-52 ELHPRKGILNIDVVS
+52 ELHPRKGVLNIDVVS

-76 EEVGAVDYPVLDDT
+76 EEVGAADYPVLDDT

-99 LEQNKKSLRFFGS
+99 LEQNKKALRFFGS

-120 SEMKSV
+120 SELKSV

-135 GVDKLLDINKNVDKN
+135 SVDKLLDINKNVDNK

-179 EILDLLCR
+179 EILDLMCR
-187 KITESDK
+187 KVTESSK
-194 IKGSVIAFDGFTGF
+194 IRGSVIAFDGFTGF
-208 TPVQYRLMSILLDM
+208 TPVQYRLMAILLDM
-222 CNEIKVALT
+222 CKEVKVALT
-231 IDEAEHA
+231 IDISEHV

-243 IENLFYMTKD
+243 IESLFYMTKD

-259 RICDEQHIMI
+259 RICDEGHINVDKVTVGEDI
-269 ENIMLTS
+269 VLT
-276 ETASSVN
+276 
-283 RFASSKEL
+283 RFAASKEL

-299 RSGGG
+299 RPGLRYYSG
-304 CYRDKVKDIVMY
+304 KVNDIVMY

-333 KLTRLSG
+333 KLTRLQG
-340 YRYNEIAVVTGDISA
+340 FRYNEIAVVTGDISV

-370 YFLDQKMHVTDNCLV
+370 YFLDQKLHVTDNCLV
-385 NMITAALDIIEKNY
+385 EMITAVLDVIEKNY
-399 TYDSIFRYLRT
+399 TYDSMFRYLRT
-410 GFTDLSDAEIDM
+410 GLTGLSDENIDI
-422 LDNYCY
+422 LDNYCL
-428 AVGIRGRKQWNSD
+428 AVGIKGRKQWSTQ
-441 WNRKFRNRG
+441 WCRKFRSSG
-450 ISTDLDMLNELRLRV
+450 ITTDLNMLNELRLNV
-465 IGPISD
+465 MEPLTE
-471 LDDKLKAADGD
+471 LDKELKEADGN
-482 VRLMTTAVYEFLVSL
+482 VRLMTTALYKFLVRMH
-497 NCEEQMLNLA
+497 CEEQMSLLA
-507 VNQTDEYRQIYG
+507 KSHGDEYRQIYK

-525 DKIVQLLGQEKV
+525 DKIVHLLGSEKV

-547 SGFEEIK
+547 SGFDEIK

-581 FFVGVNDGYVPKKSD
+581 FFIGVNDGYVPKKSD
-596 SRSVLSETDREKLKE
+596 SRSVLSETDRQKLKE
-611 LDVSLSMS
+611 MEVSLSMS

-634 MTKTSNRLYI
+634 MTKTSGRLYI

-658 SYIIRMVKKLFPMMN
+658 SYIVRMLKKMFPGMN
-673 VLSHDSTLREHSYIR
+673 VLSYDDTAKEHSYIK
-688 IPKTELEWND
+688 IPKTELEWTD
-698 ENFAKLLADG
+698 ENLAKILADG
-708 IALDLYGKELTGSVT
+708 VALKLYGKELTGSVT
-723 SFEQYAACQ
+723 SFEQFASCQ
-732 YSYFCRYGL
+732 YAYFCRYGL
-741 GLSER
+741 DLSER
-746 EEYTFAVN
+746 EEYRFAVN

-787 SMVSESI
+787 SLVSESI
-794 HAIADSYGNTI
+794 HAVADNYGNTI
-805 LKSTSRNEFLIKRME
+805 LKSTSRNEYLIKRME
-820 DLADRTLWAI
+820 DLADKTLWAI
-830 GKQLADGLFIPDTFE
+830 GKQLADGLFTPDTFE
-845 KGFLTKIEDLP
+845 KGFLTKIENLP

-868 RIDICEDAQNVYV
+868 RIDICEDDENVYV
-881 KVVDYKTGRSDFDLL
+881 KVVDYKTGHADFDLF

-911 EAINYEKKRH
+911 EAIAYEKKKH
-921 KDKNVIPAGLLY
+921 EGKNVIPAGLLY
-933 YNIDNPIVDTKLDDD
+933 YNIDNPIVETKQTDDS
-948 AKIEE
+948 AIEE
-953 LVRKELRMKGVVNS
+953 LIRKELRMKGVVNS
-967 NKHII
+967 NKNII

-985 PVTVGKTGNIDTSK
+985 PVTVGKSGNIDVSK
-999 SKVLTTEELLALGKY
+999 SKVLTTEELLAVGRY
-1014 VDMDNVDKATKILDG
+1014 VDRENLDKATKILDG
-1029 SIHINPYER
+1029 SIHINPYEK
-1038 GSENSCT
+1038 GNENSCA

-1067 GNLSADDIW
+1067 EYMSPDDIW
-1076 EQINSIEKSNDET
+1076 AQIKGNEEKQKDPCESVSSISYF
-1089 DKIIENETDKKE
+1089 
-1101 RNIAGKVSDN
+1101 
-1111 KLDDVSDKMS
+1111 
-1121 DNEHENKSDK
+1121 

>member
-7 LGGSGSGKST
+7 FGGSGAGKST
-17 FLYNSVIKEAI
+17 YLYNSIIKESI
-28 DNPGMDYIIV
+28 KNPLENYIIV

-52 ELHPRKGILNIDVVS
+52 ELHPRKGVLNIDVVS

-76 EEVGAVDYPVLDDT
+76 EEVGAADYPVLDDT

-99 LEQNKKSLRFFGS
+99 LEQNKKALRFFGS

-120 SEMKSV
+120 SELKSV

-135 GVDKLLDINKNVDKN
+135 SVDKLLDINKNVDNK

-179 EILDLLCR
+179 EILDLMCR
-187 KITESDK
+187 KVTESSK
-194 IKGSVIAFDGFTGF
+194 IRGSVIAFDGFTGF
-208 TPVQYRLMSILLDM
+208 TPVQYRLMAILLDM
-222 CNEIKVALT
+222 CKEVKVALT
-231 IDEAEHA
+231 IDISEHV

-243 IENLFYMTKD
+243 IESLFYMTKD

-259 RICDEQHIMI
+259 RICDEGHINVDKVTVGEDI
-269 ENIMLTS
+269 VLT
-276 ETASSVN
+276 
-283 RFASSKEL
+283 RFAASKEL

-299 RSGGG
+299 RPGLRYYSG
-304 CYRDKVKDIVMY
+304 KVNDIVMY

-333 KLTRLSG
+333 KLTRLQG
-340 YRYNEIAVVTGDISA
+340 FRYNEIAVVTGDISV

-370 YFLDQKMHVTDNCLV
+370 YFLDQKLHVTDNCLV
-385 NMITAALDIIEKNY
+385 EMITAVLDVIEKNY
-399 TYDSIFRYLRT
+399 TYDSMFRYLRT
-410 GFTDLSDAEIDM
+410 GLTGLSDENIDI
-422 LDNYCY
+422 LDNYCL
-428 AVGIRGRKQWNSD
+428 AVGIKGRKQWSTQ
-441 WNRKFRNRG
+441 WCRKFRSSG
-450 ISTDLDMLNELRLRV
+450 ITTDLNMLNELRLNV
-465 IGPISD
+465 MEPLTE
-471 LDDKLKAADGD
+471 LDKELKEADCN
-482 VRLMTTAVYEFLVSL
+482 VRLMTTALYKFLVRMH
-497 NCEEQMLNLA
+497 CEEQMSLLA
-507 VNQTDEYRQIYG
+507 KSHGDEYRQIYK

-525 DKIVQLLGQEKV
+525 DKIVHLLGSEKV

-547 SGFEEIK
+547 SGFDEIK

-581 FFVGVNDGYVPKKSD
+581 FFIGVNDGYVPKKSD
-596 SRSVLSETDREKLKE
+596 SRSVLSETDRQKLKE
-611 LDVSLSMS
+611 MEVSLSMS

-634 MTKTSNRLYI
+634 MTKTSGRLYI

-658 SYIIRMVKKLFPMMN
+658 SYIVRMLKKMFPGMN
-673 VLSHDSTLREHSYIR
+673 VLSYDDTAKEHSYIK
-688 IPKTELEWND
+688 IPKTELEWTD
-698 ENFAKLLADG
+698 ENLAKILADG
-708 IALDLYGKELTGSVT
+708 VALKLYGKELTGSVT
-723 SFEQYAACQ
+723 SFEQFASCQ
-732 YSYFCRYGL
+732 YAYFCRYGL
-741 GLSER
+741 DLSER
-746 EEYTFAVN
+746 EEYRFAVN

-787 SMVSESI
+787 SLVSESI
-794 HAIADSYGNTI
+794 HAVADNYGNTI
-805 LKSTSRNEFLIKRME
+805 LKSTSRNEYLIKRME
-820 DLADRTLWAI
+820 DLADKTLWAI
-830 GKQLADGLFIPDTFE
+830 GKQLADGLFTPDTFE
-845 KGFLTKIEDLP
+845 KGFLTKIENLP

-868 RIDICEDAQNVYV
+868 RIDICEDDENVYV
-881 KVVDYKTGRSDFDLL
+881 KVVDYKTGHADFDLF

-911 EAINYEKKRH
+911 EAIAYEKKKH
-921 KDKNVIPAGLLY
+921 EGKNVIPAGLLY
-933 YNIDNPIVDTKLDDD
+933 YNIDNPIVETKQTDDS
-948 AKIEE
+948 AIEE
-953 LVRKELRMKGVVNS
+953 LIRKELRMKGVVNS
-967 NKHII
+967 NKNII

-985 PVTVGKTGNIDTSK
+985 PVTVGKSGNIDVSK
-999 SKVLTTEELLALGKY
+999 SKVLTTEELLAVGRY
-1014 VDMDNVDKATKILDG
+1014 VDRENLDKATKILDG
-1029 SIHINPYER
+1029 SIHINPYEK
-1038 GSENSCT
+1038 GNENSCA

-1067 GNLSADDIW
+1067 EYMSPDDIW
-1076 EQINSIEKSNDET
+1076 AQIKGNEEKQKDTGKDEVG
-1089 DKIIENETDKKE
+1089 KE
-1101 RNIAGKVSDN
+1101 
-1111 KLDDVSDKMS
+1111 
-1121 DNEHENKSDK
+1121 E

>member
-7 LGGSGSGKST
+7 FGGSGAGKST
-17 FLYNSVIKEAI
+17 YLYNSIIKESI
-28 DNPGMDYIIV
+28 KNPLENYIIV

-52 ELHPRKGILNIDVVS
+52 ELHPRKGVLNIDVVS

-76 EEVGAVDYPVLDDT
+76 EEVGAADYPVLDDT

-99 LEQNKKSLRFFGS
+99 LEQNKKALRFFGS

-120 SEMKSV
+120 SELKSV

-135 GVDKLLDINKNVDKN
+135 SVDKLLDINKNVDNK

-179 EILDLLCR
+179 EILDLMCR
-187 KITESDK
+187 KVTESSK
-194 IKGSVIAFDGFTGF
+194 IRGSVIAFDGFTGF
-208 TPVQYRLMSILLDM
+208 TPVQYRLMAILLDM
-222 CNEIKVALT
+222 CKEVKVALT
-231 IDEAEHA
+231 IDISEHV

-243 IENLFYMTKD
+243 IESLFYMTKD

-259 RICDEQHIMI
+259 RICDEGHINVDKVTVGEDI
-269 ENIMLTS
+269 VLT
-276 ETASSVN
+276 
-283 RFASSKEL
+283 RFAASKEL

-299 RSGGG
+299 RPGLRYYSG
-304 CYRDKVKDIVMY
+304 KVNDIVMY

-333 KLTRLSG
+333 KLTRLQG
-340 YRYNEIAVVTGDISA
+340 FRYNEIAVVTGDISV

-370 YFLDQKMHVTDNCLV
+370 YFLDQKLHVTDNCLV
-385 NMITAALDIIEKNY
+385 EMITAVLDVIEKNY
-399 TYDSIFRYLRT
+399 TYDSMFRYLRT
-410 GFTDLSDAEIDM
+410 GLTGLSDENIDI
-422 LDNYCY
+422 LDNYCL
-428 AVGIRGRKQWNSD
+428 AVGIKGRKQWSTQ
-441 WNRKFRNRG
+441 WCRKFRSSG
-450 ISTDLDMLNELRLRV
+450 ITTDLNMLNELRLNV
-465 IGPISD
+465 MEPLTE
-471 LDDKLKAADGD
+471 LDKELKEADGN
-482 VRLMTTAVYEFLVSL
+482 VRLMTTALYKFLVRMH
-497 NCEEQMLNLA
+497 CEEQMSLLA
-507 VNQTDEYRQIYG
+507 KSHGDEYRQIYK

-525 DKIVQLLGQEKV
+525 DKIVHLLGSEKV

-547 SGFEEIK
+547 SGFDEIK

-581 FFVGVNDGYVPKKSD
+581 FFIGVNDGYVPKKSD
-596 SRSVLSETDREKLKE
+596 SRSVLSETDRQKLKE
-611 LDVSLSMS
+611 MEVSLSMS

-634 MTKTSNRLYI
+634 MTKTSGRLYI

-658 SYIIRMVKKLFPMMN
+658 SYIVRMLKKMFPGMN
-673 VLSHDSTLREHSYIR
+673 VLSYDDTAKEHSYIK
-688 IPKTELEWND
+688 IPKTELEWTD
-698 ENFAKLLADG
+698 ENLAKILADG
-708 IALDLYGKELTGSVT
+708 VALKLYGKELTGSVT
-723 SFEQYAACQ
+723 SFEQFASCQ
-732 YSYFCRYGL
+732 YAYFCRYGL
-741 GLSER
+741 DLSER
-746 EEYTFAVN
+746 EEYRFAVN

-787 SMVSESI
+787 SLVSESI
-794 HAIADSYGNTI
+794 HAVADNYGNTI
-805 LKSTSRNEFLIKRME
+805 LKSTSRNEYLIKRME
-820 DLADRTLWAI
+820 DLADKTLWAI
-830 GKQLADGLFIPDTFE
+830 GKQLADGLFTPDTFE
-845 KGFLTKIEDLP
+845 KGFLTKIENLP

-868 RIDICEDAQNVYV
+868 RTDICEDDENVYV
-881 KVVDYKTGRSDFDLL
+881 KVVDYKTGHADFDLF

-911 EAINYEKKRH
+911 EAIAYEKKKH
-921 KDKNVIPAGLLY
+921 EGKNVIPAGLLY
-933 YNIDNPIVDTKLDDD
+933 YNIDNPIVETKQTDDS
-948 AKIEE
+948 AIEE
-953 LVRKELRMKGVVNS
+953 LIRKELRMKGVVNS
-967 NKHII
+967 NKNII

-985 PVTVGKTGNIDTSK
+985 PVTVGKSGNIDVSK
-999 SKVLTTEELLALGKY
+999 SKVLTTEELLAVGRY
-1014 VDMDNVDKATKILDG
+1014 VDRENLDKATKILDG
-1029 SIHINPYER
+1029 SIHINPYEK
-1038 GSENSCT
+1038 GNENSCA

-1067 GNLSADDIW
+1067 EYMSPDDIW
-1076 EQINSIEKSNDET
+1076 AQIKGNEEKQKDTGKDEVG
-1089 DKIIENETDKKE
+1089 KE
-1101 RNIAGKVSDN
+1101 
-1111 KLDDVSDKMS
+1111 
-1121 DNEHENKSDK
+1121 E

>member
-7 LGGSGSGKST
+7 FGGSGAGKST
-17 FLYNSVIKEAI
+17 YLYNSIIKESI
-28 DNPGMDYIIV
+28 KNPLENYIIV

-52 ELHPRKGILNIDVVS
+52 ELHPRKGVLNIDVVS

-76 EEVGAVDYPVLDDT
+76 EEVGAADYPILDDT

-99 LEQNKKSLRFFGS
+99 LEQNKKALRFFGS

-120 SEMKSV
+120 SELKSV

-135 GVDKLLDINKNVDKN
+135 SVDKLLDINKNVDNN

-179 EILDLLCR
+179 EILDLMCR
-187 KITESDK
+187 KVTESSK
-194 IKGSVIAFDGFTGF
+194 IRGSVIAFDGFTGF
-208 TPVQYRLMSILLDM
+208 TPVQYRLMAILLDM
-222 CNEIKVALT
+222 CKEVKVALT
-231 IDEAEHA
+231 IDISEHA

-243 IENLFYMTKD
+243 IESLFYMTKD

-259 RICDEQHIMI
+259 RICDEGHINVDKVTVGEDI
-269 ENIMLTS
+269 VLT
-276 ETASSVN
+276 
-283 RFASSKEL
+283 RFAASKEL

-299 RSGGG
+299 RPGLRYYSG
-304 CYRDKVKDIVMY
+304 KVNDIVMY

-333 KLTRLSG
+333 KLTRLQDF
-340 YRYNEIAVVTGDISA
+340 RYNEIAVVTGDISV

-370 YFLDQKMHVTDNCLV
+370 YFLDQKLHVTDNCLV
-385 NMITAALDIIEKNY
+385 EMITAVLDVIEKNY
-399 TYDSIFRYLRT
+399 TYDSMFRYLRT
-410 GFTDLSDAEIDM
+410 GLTGLSDENIDI
-422 LDNYCY
+422 LDNYCL
-428 AVGIRGRKQWNSD
+428 AVGIKGRKQWSTQ
-441 WNRKFRNRG
+441 WCRKFRSSG
-450 ISTDLDMLNELRLRV
+450 ITTDLNMLNELRLNV
-465 IGPISD
+465 MEPLTE
-471 LDDKLKAADGD
+471 LDKELKEADGN
-482 VRLMTTAVYEFLVSL
+482 VRLMTTALYKFLVRMH
-497 NCEEQMLNLA
+497 CEEQMSLLA
-507 VNQTDEYRQIYG
+507 KSHGDEYRQIYK

-525 DKIVQLLGQEKV
+525 DKIVHLLGSEKV

-547 SGFEEIK
+547 SGFDEIK

-581 FFVGVNDGYVPKKSD
+581 FFIGVNDGYVPKKSD
-596 SRSVLSETDREKLKE
+596 SRSVLSETDRQKLKE
-611 LDVSLSMS
+611 MDVSLSMS

-634 MTKTSNRLYI
+634 MTKTSVRLYI

-658 SYIIRMVKKLFPMMN
+658 SYIVRMLKKMFPGMN
-673 VLSHDSTLREHSYIR
+673 VLSYDDTAKEHSYIK
-688 IPKTELEWND
+688 IPKTELEWTD
-698 ENFAKLLADG
+698 ENLAKILADG
-708 IALDLYGKELTGSVT
+708 VALKLYGKELTGSVT
-723 SFEQYAACQ
+723 SFEQFASCQ
-732 YSYFCRYGL
+732 YAYFCRYGL
-741 GLSER
+741 DLSER
-746 EEYTFAVN
+746 EEYRFAVN

-787 SMVSESI
+787 SLVSESI
-794 HAIADSYGNTI
+794 HAVADNYGNTI
-805 LKSTSRNEFLIKRME
+805 LKSTSRNEYLIKRME
-820 DLADRTLWAI
+820 DLADKTLWAI
-830 GKQLADGLFIPDTFE
+830 GKQLADGLFTPDTFE
-845 KGFLTKIEDLP
+845 KGFLTRIEDLP

-868 RIDICEDAQNVYV
+868 RIDICEDDENVYV
-881 KVVDYKTGRSDFDLL
+881 KVVDYKTGHADFDLF

-911 EAINYEKKRH
+911 EAIAYEKKKH
-921 KDKNVIPAGLLY
+921 EGKNVIPAGLLY
-933 YNIDNPIVDTKLDDD
+933 YNIDNPIVETKQTDDS
-948 AKIEE
+948 AIEE
-953 LVRKELRMKGVVNS
+953 LIRKELRMKGVVNS
-967 NKHII
+967 NKNII

-985 PVTVGKTGNIDTSK
+985 PVTVGKSGNIDASK
-999 SKVLTTEELLALGKY
+999 SKVLTTEELLAVGRY
-1014 VDMDNVDKATKILDG
+1014 VDKENLDKATKILDG
-1029 SIHINPYER
+1029 SIHINPYEK
-1038 GSENSCT
+1038 GNENSCA

-1067 GNLSADDIW
+1067 EYMSPDDIW
-1076 EQINSIEKSNDET
+1076 AQIKGNEEKQKDTGKDEVG
-1089 DKIIENETDKKE
+1089 KE
-1101 RNIAGKVSDN
+1101 
-1111 KLDDVSDKMS
+1111 
-1121 DNEHENKSDK
+1121 E

>member
-7 LGGSGSGKST
+7 FGGSGAGKST
-17 FLYNSVIKEAI
+17 YLYNSIIKESI
-28 DNPGMDYIIV
+28 KNPLENYIIV

-52 ELHPRKGILNIDVVS
+52 ELHPRKGVLNIDVVS

-76 EEVGAVDYPVLDDT
+76 EEVGAADYPVLDDT

-99 LEQNKKSLRFFGS
+99 LEQNKKALRFFGS

-120 SEMKSV
+120 SELKSV

-135 GVDKLLDINKNVDKN
+135 SVDKLLDINKNVDNK

-179 EILDLLCR
+179 EILDLMCR
-187 KITESDK
+187 KVTESSK
-194 IKGSVIAFDGFTGF
+194 IRGSVIAFDGFTGF
-208 TPVQYRLMSILLDM
+208 TPVQYRLMAILLDM
-222 CNEIKVALT
+222 CKEVKVALT
-231 IDEAEHA
+231 IDISEHV

-243 IENLFYMTKD
+243 IESLFYMTKD

-259 RICDEQHIMI
+259 RICDEGHINVDKVTVGEDI
-269 ENIMLTS
+269 VLT
-276 ETASSVN
+276 
-283 RFASSKEL
+283 RFAASKEL

-299 RSGGG
+299 RPGLRYYSG
-304 CYRDKVKDIVMY
+304 KVNDIVMY

-333 KLTRLSG
+333 KLTRLQG
-340 YRYNEIAVVTGDISA
+340 FRYNEIAVVTGDISV

-370 YFLDQKMHVTDNCLV
+370 YFLDQKLHVTDNCLV
-385 NMITAALDIIEKNY
+385 EMITAVLDVIEKNY
-399 TYDSIFRYLRT
+399 TYDSMFRYLRT
-410 GFTDLSDAEIDM
+410 GLTGLSDENIDI
-422 LDNYCY
+422 LDNYCL
-428 AVGIRGRKQWNSD
+428 AVGIKGRKQWSTQ
-441 WNRKFRNRG
+441 WCRKFRSSG
-450 ISTDLDMLNELRLRV
+450 ITTDLNMLNELRLNV
-465 IGPISD
+465 MEPLTE
-471 LDDKLKAADGD
+471 LDKELKEADGN
-482 VRLMTTAVYEFLVSL
+482 VRLMTTALYKFLVRMH
-497 NCEEQMLNLA
+497 CEEQMSLLA
-507 VNQTDEYRQIYG
+507 KSHGDEYRQIYK

-525 DKIVQLLGQEKV
+525 DKIVHLLGSEKV

-547 SGFEEIK
+547 SGFDEIK

-581 FFVGVNDGYVPKKSD
+581 FFIGVNDGYVPKKSD
-596 SRSVLSETDREKLKE
+596 SRSVLSETDRQKLKE
-611 LDVSLSMS
+611 MEVSLSMS

-634 MTKTSNRLYI
+634 MTKTSGRLYI

-658 SYIIRMVKKLFPMMN
+658 SYIVRMLKKMFPGMN
-673 VLSHDSTLREHSYIR
+673 VLSYDDTAKEHSYIK
-688 IPKTELEWND
+688 IPKTELEWTD
-698 ENFAKLLADG
+698 ENLAKILADG
-708 IALDLYGKELTGSVT
+708 VALKLYGKELTGSVT
-723 SFEQYAACQ
+723 SFEQFASCQ
-732 YSYFCRYGL
+732 YAYFCRYGL
-741 GLSER
+741 DISER
-746 EEYTFAVN
+746 EEYRFAVN

-787 SMVSESI
+787 SLVSESI
-794 HAIADSYGNTI
+794 HAVADNYGNTI
-805 LKSTSRNEFLIKRME
+805 LKSTSRNEYLIKRME
-820 DLADRTLWAI
+820 DLADKTLWAI
-830 GKQLADGLFIPDTFE
+830 GKQLADGLFTPDTFE
-845 KGFLTKIEDLP
+845 KGFLTKIENLP

-868 RIDICEDAQNVYV
+868 RIDICEDDENVYV
-881 KVVDYKTGRSDFDLL
+881 KVVDYKTGHADFDLF

-911 EAINYEKKRH
+911 EAIAYEKKKH
-921 KDKNVIPAGLLY
+921 EGKNVIPAGLLY
-933 YNIDNPIVDTKLDDD
+933 YNIDNPIVETKQTDDS
-948 AKIEE
+948 AIEE
-953 LVRKELRMKGVVNS
+953 LIRKELRMKGVVNS
-967 NKHII
+967 NKNII

-985 PVTVGKTGNIDTSK
+985 PVTVGKSGNIDVSK
-999 SKVLTTEELLALGKY
+999 SKVLTTEELLAVGRY
-1014 VDMDNVDKATKILDG
+1014 VDRENLDKATKILDG
-1029 SIHINPYER
+1029 SIHINPYEK
-1038 GSENSCT
+1038 GNENSCA

-1067 GNLSADDIW
+1067 EYMSPDDIW
-1076 EQINSIEKSNDET
+1076 AQIKGNEEKQKDTGKDEVG
-1089 DKIIENETDKKE
+1089 KE
-1101 RNIAGKVSDN
+1101 
-1111 KLDDVSDKMS
+1111 
-1121 DNEHENKSDK
+1121 E